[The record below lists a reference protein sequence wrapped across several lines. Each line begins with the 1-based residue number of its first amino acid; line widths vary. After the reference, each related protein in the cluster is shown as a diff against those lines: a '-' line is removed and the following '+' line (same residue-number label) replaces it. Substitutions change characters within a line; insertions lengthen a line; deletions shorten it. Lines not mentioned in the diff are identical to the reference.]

1 MQYYG
6 LLALAVAIHVIPLV
20 FFPPDF
26 ASLTYGLVTLYGI
39 GSMIVVAKWAQQLS
53 TESRV
58 EKVIKS
64 ASILAVL
71 CAVILILYNSEIQ
84 SLELFF
90 VFERFSGLF
99 QDPNVFASFLL
110 FPYYA
115 SVFQANRN
123 RKWLYGIALLL
134 GVVIGFTGSRVAMGC
149 LILPLIPMCVKSWRR
164 FLVVVGI
171 VSCGLFFVAAERVR
185 FQSYDVTRFQTQ
197 WDALLLAFDFPQGIG
212 AGRAEEWLGMSP
224 HQTYIRVFL
233 EHGLLGFGVYVA
245 LLVFVFSY
253 LIRPQTQWQKTLY
266 YSILSLIIANFVV
279 DTLHWRH
286 GWIWLGLALAE
297 GGTRHQ
303 TSFSNYAYGAHWWSA
318 TTRAP
323 TRHRFRRRRTRRAC
337 FNGTKSSL
345 YR

>member
-1 MQYYG
+1 MYKATLQYYG
-6 LLALAVAIHVIPLV
+6 LLALAVVLHVIPVL
-20 FFPPDF
+20 FSPPDIF
-26 ASLTYGLVTLYGI
+26 SLTYGLVTLYGI
-39 GSMIVVAKWAQQLS
+39 GSMIVVSKWGQQLHS
-53 TESRV
+53 EWI
-58 EKVIKS
+58 EDKVIKFGS
-64 ASILAVL
+64 VLAGL
-71 CAVILILYNSEIQ
+71 CAGILVLHKLGMQ

-115 SVFQANRN
+115 AVFQASRN

-134 GVVIGFTGSRVAMGC
+134 GLLIGFTGSRVAMGC
-149 LILPLIPMCVKSWRR
+149 LVLPLIPMCVKSWRR
-164 FLVVVGI
+164 FLVVGGL

-197 WDALLLAFDFPQGIG
+197 WDAFLLAFDFPQGIG

-233 EHGLLGFGVYVA
+233 EHGLLGFGLYVA
-245 LLVFVFSY
+245 LFVFVFSC
-253 LIRPQTQWQKTLY
+253 LRRPQTQWQKTLF
-266 YSILSLIIANFVV
+266 YSIVSLVIANLVV

-303 TSFSNYAYGAHWWSA
+303 TSFSNYAYGAHWW
-318 TTRAP
+318 RAAIGAS
-323 TRHRFRRRRTRRAC
+323 TRHRFRRRRT
-337 FNGTKSSL
+337 
-345 YR
+345 

>member
-1 MQYYG
+1 
-6 LLALAVAIHVIPLV
+6 
-20 FFPPDF
+20 
-26 ASLTYGLVTLYGI
+26 
-39 GSMIVVAKWAQQLS
+39 MIVVATWAQQLS
-53 TESRV
+53 SEWIE
-58 EKVIKS
+58 EKIIKS
-64 ASILAVL
+64 ASVLAVL
-71 CAVILILYNSEIQ
+71 FAAILILYKFGIQ

-115 SVFQANRN
+115 VVFRASRSS
-123 RKWLYGIALLL
+123 KWLYGVALVL
-134 GVVIGFTGSRVAMGC
+134 GVLIGFTGSRVAMGC
-149 LILPLIPMCVKSWRR
+149 LILPLIPMCLHSWRR
-164 FLVVVGI
+164 FLAVGSLI
-171 VSCGLFFVAAERVR
+171 SFGLFFVASDRFR

-197 WDALLLAFDFPQGIG
+197 WEALRLAFDFPQGIG

-224 HQTYIRVFL
+224 HQTYIRAFL

-245 LLVFVFSY
+245 LLVFAYSC
-253 LIRPQTQWQKTLY
+253 LRRPQTQWQKTLY

-303 TSFSNYAYGAHWWSA
+303 TSFSNYAYGAHWWRPA
-318 TTRAP
+318 TRASN
-323 TRHRFRRRRTRRAC
+323 RHRFLRRRT
-337 FNGTKSSL
+337 
-345 YR
+345 